1 MLIGVGSTRSPKKA
15 SPNKASRRCTDSR
28 LCLRDRLVGAVVVSR
43 VCVYSHPVLMLVLV
57 LIFTFCVRAYA
68 RMYVDLRSTHAIV
81 FQVVSDFLTL
91 AVSKFD
97 SALPL

>member
-1 MLIGVGSTRSPKKA
+1 
-15 SPNKASRRCTDSR
+15 
-28 LCLRDRLVGAVVVSR
+28 
-43 VCVYSHPVLMLVLV
+43 MLVLV

-81 FQVVSDFLTL
+81 FQVVSDLLTL